1 MLSFLTKYYSC
12 NLREDNKMDRTY
24 STHWF
29 KGENLWKKV
38 KGRSYLEVTGADVRI
53 KIHES

>member
-1 MLSFLTKYYSC
+1 
-12 NLREDNKMDRTY
+12 MDRTY